1 MCIRD
6 RFFSLFL
13 LVIYVILIS
22 TRKEK
27 QRQKELYEFSLA
39 QKAVEAKNDF
49 LAKMSHD
56 IRTPLNGIIG
66 MNYLTVPKI
75 GTDDKGALQNLK
87 KMEITS
93 KYLLKLINDILDMS
107 KIESGKMEIANK
119 AFSLEAVS
127 YTHLNGIHFENVPF
141 LLLSLQECVLYF
153 ASRFPESHLK
163 PQQPSL

>member
-1 MCIRD
+1 MRLSF
-6 RFFSLFL
+6 RSLIKREADIVRENQK
-13 LVIYVILIS
+13 VI
-22 TRKEK
+22 TE
-27 QRQKELYEFSLA
+27 
-39 QKAVEAKNDF
+39 
-49 LAKMSHD
+49 MSHD

-119 AFSLEAVS
+119 AFSLEELLQNIKNMLEITAEKSGVQYIFPYQQRVQVS
-127 YTHLNGIHFENVPF
+127 GR
-141 LLLSLQECVLYF
+141 C
-153 ASRFPESHLK
+153 ASN
-163 PQQPSL
+163 QPNSDEPAF